1 MPTGTVYRDR
11 ALSVLEPA
19 GPLET
24 KRLLLRPFVA
34 EDFDAV
40 FAMQSRPDVA
50 RYLYW
55 HARNEDEIRTAL
67 EKKIAGTAIRS
78 ESDALFLAAVVK
90 AAGELVGDIVL
101 HWISREHRTG
111 EIGFIVH
118 PEHQGHGYATES
130 VGVLLR
136 LAFEDLQ
143 LPRHRP
149 CRGSERRVGARPGEA
164 RDAAGSAPDRE
175 RVRERRV
182 AERARL
188 RDPRPRVAGDHR
200 ASARVKPLHTRR
212 RSLAQRLS
220 S

>member
-1 MPTGTVYRDR
+1 VYRDR

-40 FAMQSRPDVA
+40 FTMQSRPDVA

-55 HARNEDEIRTAL
+55 HARNEDEVRTAL
-67 EKKIAGTAIRS
+67 DKKIAGTAIRS
-78 ESDALFLAAVVK
+78 ESDALFLAAVLK
-90 AAGELVGDIVL
+90 STGELVGDIVL

-118 PEHQGHGYATES
+118 PDHQGHGYATES
-130 VGVLLR
+130 VRVLTR

-143 LPRHRP
+143 LHRVIG
-149 CRGSERRVGARPGEA
+149 RAEA
-164 RDAAGSAPDRE
+164 RNI
-175 RVRERRV
+175 
-182 AERARL
+182 
-188 RDPRPRVAGDHR
+188 
-200 ASARVKPLHTRR
+200 ASARVLEKLGMRR
-212 RSLAQRLS
+212 EAHLIENEYVKGEWQSELVYAMLDREWRAITERPDA
-220 S
+220 